1 MFYNNYRSTR
11 AALKEEERRK
21 LTRKNMI
28 NKERLMNLQKRK
40 KLKELLITKFSEK
53 YKMNYPDQLIENEI
67 SRFVQKEKLNDV
79 DLQRLDNK
87 IKRML
92 RNSSAKNILK
102 TNLTKNLQQ
111 PKSEEEIINENKESY
126 PIIPQDNLIETQ
138 NKKNEEILL
147 PQVQLNSTINQ
158 NNDKTLNHSQSTKNI
173 NYNNNNIYSNYNIPK
188 YYFNRTFYK
197 PQVYKKPEEEL
208 RELEEELK
216 REEEEYKPK
225 GPRLDFSKEG
235 NEWNA
240 INKYNKKLYDEQ
252 IREERMKDNEMK
264 RRTKE
269 DLDNQVKQKLKREY
283 EEVLKE
289 KESDK
294 IFQEHLKHIDELE
307 KEKQEALRK
316 QILREKKNR
325 DAQIKDEYTRKRIEQ
340 LKQRKFER
348 NLIKN
353 IKEEMEKE
361 KQAAIQKKIKENEA
375 LKKVI
380 RENELYKEKQK
391 ELLQKEK
398 EEDIESYK
406 EMERNELK
414 KDLERKR
421 YFDNIRRFANKY
433 DENETAK
440 ILNQMK
446 KDQKDED
453 EKVYQL
459 MMEKNRQ
466 EEEKEKKD
474 KIKRKEDKIAMRKF
488 LDMQIE
494 EKKKDME
501 LEKAINDEQARI
513 WNMDC
518 KKYSE
523 DEKRINKIIRDMN
536 KRNLDSIMEQMKKRK
551 GKKNQSMSEVEY
563 AINRETLE
571 KAKAEM
577 DSEKNN

>member
-1 MFYNNYRSTR
+1 MFYNLQRSTKAGR
-11 AALKEEERRK
+11 EEAEKAK
-21 LTRKNMI
+21 LTGVGHSII
-28 NKERLMNLQKRK
+28 NPKERLLNFQKRK
-40 KLKELLITKFSEK
+40 KLKDLLITKFMQK
-53 YKMNYPDQLIENEI
+53 YGLNQPDQILDREI
-67 SRFVQKEKLNDV
+67 TQFLQGEKLTDV
-79 DLQRLDNK
+79 DLQRLDAKLKK
-87 IKRML
+87 IFKDKRSNQQL
-92 RNSSAKNILK
+92 KSTLSQSLLERN
-102 TNLTKNLQQ
+102 TNLNKSQ
-111 PKSEEEIINENKESY
+111 P
-126 PIIPQDNLIETQ
+126 D
-138 NKKNEEILL
+138 LL
-147 PQVQLNSTINQ
+147 PRIQDQKNKNLNSTLNQ
-158 NNDKTLNHSQSTKNI
+158 NEH
-173 NYNNNNIYSNYNIPK
+173 YNKIEIKKERKLRPSASVEMPNNKYNKRK
-188 YYFNRTFYK
+188 YRN
-197 PQVYKKPEEEL
+197 PEEEL
-208 RELEEELK
+208 AELEKEF
-216 REEEEYKPK
+216 EEEEKERNAKRNYT
-225 GPRLDFSKEG
+225 RIDFSG
-235 NEWNA
+235 VGDEWMAMAN
-240 INKYNKKLYDEQ
+240 YNKKMFEKQLK
-252 IREERMKDNEMK
+252 EEKEKDAEIK

-307 KEKQEALRK
+307 REKQEALRK

-446 KDQKDED
+446 KDQQDED

>member
-1 MFYNNYRSTR
+1 MFYNLQRSTKAGR
-11 AALKEEERRK
+11 EEAEKAK
-21 LTRKNMI
+21 LTGVGHSII
-28 NKERLMNLQKRK
+28 NPKERLLNFQKRK
-40 KLKELLITKFSEK
+40 KLKDLLITKFMQK
-53 YKMNYPDQLIENEI
+53 YGLNQPDQILDREI
-67 SRFVQKEKLNDV
+67 TQFLQGEKLTDV
-79 DLQRLDNK
+79 DLQRLDAKLKK
-87 IKRML
+87 IFKDKRNNQQL
-92 RNSSAKNILK
+92 KSTLSQSLLERN
-102 TNLTKNLQQ
+102 TNLNKSQ
-111 PKSEEEIINENKESY
+111 P
-126 PIIPQDNLIETQ
+126 D
-138 NKKNEEILL
+138 LL
-147 PQVQLNSTINQ
+147 PRIQDQKNKNLNSTLNQ
-158 NNDKTLNHSQSTKNI
+158 DEHYNKIEIKKERKLRPSASVEMPNNK
-173 NYNNNNIYSNYNIPK
+173 YNKRK
-188 YYFNRTFYK
+188 YRN
-197 PQVYKKPEEEL
+197 PEEEL
-208 RELEEELK
+208 AELEKEF
-216 REEEEYKPK
+216 EEEEKERNAKRNYT
-225 GPRLDFSKEG
+225 RIDFSG
-235 NEWNA
+235 VGDEWMAMAN
-240 INKYNKKLYDEQ
+240 YNKKMFEKQLK
-252 IREERMKDNEMK
+252 EEKEKDAEIK

-307 KEKQEALRK
+307 REKQEALRK

-340 LKQRKFER
+340 IKQRKFER

-446 KDQKDED
+446 KDQQDED

-474 KIKRKEDKIAMRKF
+474 KIKRKEDKIAMKKF

-551 GKKNQSMSEVEY
+551 EKKNQSMSEVEY

>member
-1 MFYNNYRSTR
+1 MFYNLQRSTKAGR
-11 AALKEEERRK
+11 EEAEKAK
-21 LTRKNMI
+21 LTGIGHSII
-28 NKERLMNLQKRK
+28 NPKERLLNFQKRK
-40 KLKELLITKFSEK
+40 KLKDLLITKFMQK
-53 YKMNYPDQLIENEI
+53 YGLNQPDQILDREI
-67 SRFVQKEKLNDV
+67 TQFLQGEKLTDV
-79 DLQRLDNK
+79 DLQRLDAKLKK
-87 IKRML
+87 IFKDKRNNQQL
-92 RNSSAKNILK
+92 KSTLSQSFLERN
-102 TNLTKNLQQ
+102 TNLNKSQ
-111 PKSEEEIINENKESY
+111 P
-126 PIIPQDNLIETQ
+126 D
-138 NKKNEEILL
+138 LL
-147 PQVQLNSTINQ
+147 PRIQDQKNKNLNSTLNQ
-158 NNDKTLNHSQSTKNI
+158 NEH
-173 NYNNNNIYSNYNIPK
+173 YNKIEIKKERKLRPSASVEMPNNKYNKRK
-188 YYFNRTFYK
+188 YRN
-197 PQVYKKPEEEL
+197 PEEEL
-208 RELEEELK
+208 AELEKEF
-216 REEEEYKPK
+216 EEEEKERNAKRNYT
-225 GPRLDFSKEG
+225 RIDFSG
-235 NEWNA
+235 VGDEWMAMAN
-240 INKYNKKLYDEQ
+240 YNKKMFEKQLK
-252 IREERMKDNEMK
+252 EEKEKDAEIK

-307 KEKQEALRK
+307 REKQEALKK

-446 KDQKDED
+446 KDQQDED

-474 KIKRKEDKIAMRKF
+474 KIKRKEDKIAMKKF

>member
-1 MFYNNYRSTR
+1 MFYNLQRSTKAGR
-11 AALKEEERRK
+11 EEAEKAK
-21 LTRKNMI
+21 LTGVGHSII
-28 NKERLMNLQKRK
+28 NPKERLLNFQKRK
-40 KLKELLITKFSEK
+40 KLKDLLITKFMQK
-53 YKMNYPDQLIENEI
+53 YGLNQPDQILDREI
-67 SRFVQKEKLNDV
+67 TQFLQGEKLTDV
-79 DLQRLDNK
+79 DLQRLDAKLKK
-87 IKRML
+87 IFKDKRNNQQL
-92 RNSSAKNILK
+92 KSTLSQSLLERN
-102 TNLTKNLQQ
+102 TNLNKSQ
-111 PKSEEEIINENKESY
+111 P
-126 PIIPQDNLIETQ
+126 D
-138 NKKNEEILL
+138 LL
-147 PQVQLNSTINQ
+147 PRIQDQKNKNLNSTLNQ
-158 NNDKTLNHSQSTKNI
+158 NEH
-173 NYNNNNIYSNYNIPK
+173 YNKIEIKKERKLRPSASVEMPNNKYNKRK
-188 YYFNRTFYK
+188 YRN
-197 PQVYKKPEEEL
+197 PEEEL
-208 RELEEELK
+208 AELEKEF
-216 REEEEYKPK
+216 EEEEKERNAKRNYT
-225 GPRLDFSKEG
+225 RIDFSG
-235 NEWNA
+235 VGDEWMAMAN
-240 INKYNKKLYDEQ
+240 YNKKMFEKQLK
-252 IREERMKDNEMK
+252 EEKEKDAEIK

-307 KEKQEALRK
+307 REKQEALRK

-446 KDQKDED
+446 KDQQDED

-474 KIKRKEDKIAMRKF
+474 KIKRKEDKIAMKKF

>member
-1 MFYNNYRSTR
+1 MFYNLQRSTKAGR
-11 AALKEEERRK
+11 EETEKAK
-21 LTRKNMI
+21 LTGVGHSII
-28 NKERLMNLQKRK
+28 NPKERLLNFQKRK
-40 KLKELLITKFSEK
+40 KLKDLLITKFMQK
-53 YKMNYPDQLIENEI
+53 YGLNQPDQILDREI
-67 SRFVQKEKLNDV
+67 TQFLQGEKLTDV
-79 DLQRLDNK
+79 DLQRLDAKLKK
-87 IKRML
+87 IFKDKRNNQQL
-92 RNSSAKNILK
+92 KSTLSQSLLERN
-102 TNLTKNLQQ
+102 TNLNKSQ
-111 PKSEEEIINENKESY
+111 P
-126 PIIPQDNLIETQ
+126 D
-138 NKKNEEILL
+138 LL
-147 PQVQLNSTINQ
+147 PRIQDQKNKNLNSTLNQ
-158 NNDKTLNHSQSTKNI
+158 NEH
-173 NYNNNNIYSNYNIPK
+173 YNKIEIKKERKLRPSASVEMPNNKYNKRK
-188 YYFNRTFYK
+188 YRN
-197 PQVYKKPEEEL
+197 PEEEL
-208 RELEEELK
+208 AELEKEF
-216 REEEEYKPK
+216 EEEEKERNAKRNYT
-225 GPRLDFSKEG
+225 RIDFSG
-235 NEWNA
+235 VGDEWMAMAN
-240 INKYNKKLYDEQ
+240 YNKKMFEKQLK
-252 IREERMKDNEMK
+252 EEKEKDAEIK

-307 KEKQEALRK
+307 REKQEALRK

-446 KDQKDED
+446 KDQQDED

-474 KIKRKEDKIAMRKF
+474 KIKRKEDKIAMKKF

>member
-1 MFYNNYRSTR
+1 MFYNLQRSTKAGR
-11 AALKEEERRK
+11 EEAEKAK
-21 LTRKNMI
+21 LTGVGHSII
-28 NKERLMNLQKRK
+28 NPKERLLNFQKRK
-40 KLKELLITKFSEK
+40 KLKDLLITKFMQK
-53 YKMNYPDQLIENEI
+53 YGLNQPDQILDREI
-67 SRFVQKEKLNDV
+67 TQFLQGEILTDV
-79 DLQRLDNK
+79 DLQRLDAKLKK
-87 IKRML
+87 IFKDKRNNQQL
-92 RNSSAKNILK
+92 KSTLSQSLLERN
-102 TNLTKNLQQ
+102 TNLNKSQ
-111 PKSEEEIINENKESY
+111 P
-126 PIIPQDNLIETQ
+126 D
-138 NKKNEEILL
+138 LL
-147 PQVQLNSTINQ
+147 PRIQDQKNKNLNSTLNQ
-158 NNDKTLNHSQSTKNI
+158 NEH
-173 NYNNNNIYSNYNIPK
+173 YNKIEIKKERKLRPSASVEMPHNKYNKRK
-188 YYFNRTFYK
+188 YRN
-197 PQVYKKPEEEL
+197 PEEEL
-208 RELEEELK
+208 AELEKEF
-216 REEEEYKPK
+216 EEEEKERNAKRNYT
-225 GPRLDFSKEG
+225 RIDFSG
-235 NEWNA
+235 VGDEWMAMAN
-240 INKYNKKLYDEQ
+240 YNKKMFEKQLK
-252 IREERMKDNEMK
+252 EEKEKDAEIK

-307 KEKQEALRK
+307 REKQEALRK

-446 KDQKDED
+446 KDQQDED

>member
-1 MFYNNYRSTR
+1 MFYNLQRSTKAGR
-11 AALKEEERRK
+11 EEAEKAK
-21 LTRKNMI
+21 LTGVGHSII
-28 NKERLMNLQKRK
+28 NPKERLLNFQKRK
-40 KLKELLITKFSEK
+40 KLKDLLITKFMQK
-53 YKMNYPDQLIENEI
+53 YGLNQPDQILDREI
-67 SRFVQKEKLNDV
+67 TQFLQGEKLTDV
-79 DLQRLDNK
+79 DLQRLDAKLKK
-87 IKRML
+87 IFKDKRNNQQL
-92 RNSSAKNILK
+92 KSTLSQSFLERN
-102 TNLTKNLQQ
+102 TNLNKSQ
-111 PKSEEEIINENKESY
+111 P
-126 PIIPQDNLIETQ
+126 D
-138 NKKNEEILL
+138 LL
-147 PQVQLNSTINQ
+147 PRIQDQKNKNLNSTLNQ
-158 NNDKTLNHSQSTKNI
+158 NEH
-173 NYNNNNIYSNYNIPK
+173 YNKIEIKKERKLRPSASVEMPNNKYNKRK
-188 YYFNRTFYK
+188 YRN
-197 PQVYKKPEEEL
+197 PEEEL
-208 RELEEELK
+208 AELEKEF
-216 REEEEYKPK
+216 EEEEKERNAKRNYT
-225 GPRLDFSKEG
+225 RIDFSG
-235 NEWNA
+235 VGDEWTAMAN
-240 INKYNKKLYDEQ
+240 YNKKMFEKQLK
-252 IREERMKDNEMK
+252 EEKEKDAEIK

-307 KEKQEALRK
+307 REKQEALKK

-446 KDQKDED
+446 KDQQDED

>member
-1 MFYNNYRSTR
+1 MFYNLQRSTK
-11 AALKEEERRK
+11 AGFEELEKAK
-21 LTRKNMI
+21 LTGVGHSII
-28 NKERLMNLQKRK
+28 NPKERLLNFQKRK
-40 KLKELLITKFSEK
+40 KLKDLLITKFMQK
-53 YKMNYPDQLIENEI
+53 YGLNQPDQILDRDITQ
-67 SRFVQKEKLNDV
+67 FLQGEKLTDV
-79 DLQRLDNK
+79 DLQRLDAKLKK
-87 IKRML
+87 IFKDKRNNQQL
-92 RNSSAKNILK
+92 KSTLSQSLLERN
-102 TNLTKNLQQ
+102 TNLNKSQ
-111 PKSEEEIINENKESY
+111 P
-126 PIIPQDNLIETQ
+126 D
-138 NKKNEEILL
+138 LL
-147 PQVQLNSTINQ
+147 PRIQDQKNKNLNSTLNQ
-158 NNDKTLNHSQSTKNI
+158 NEH
-173 NYNNNNIYSNYNIPK
+173 YNKIEIKKERKLRPSASVEMPNNKYNKRK
-188 YYFNRTFYK
+188 YRN
-197 PQVYKKPEEEL
+197 PEEEL
-208 RELEEELK
+208 AELEKEF
-216 REEEEYKPK
+216 EEEEKERNAKRNYT
-225 GPRLDFSKEG
+225 RIDFSG
-235 NEWNA
+235 VGDEWMAMAN
-240 INKYNKKLYDEQ
+240 YNKKMFEKQLK
-252 IREERMKDNEMK
+252 EEKEKDAEIK

-307 KEKQEALRK
+307 REKQEALKK

>member
-1 MFYNNYRSTR
+1 MQKYGLNQPDQVLDREITQF
-11 AALKEEERRK
+11 LQGEK
-21 LTRKNMI
+21 LT
-28 NKERLMNLQKRK
+28 
-40 KLKELLITKFSEK
+40 
-53 YKMNYPDQLIENEI
+53 
-67 SRFVQKEKLNDV
+67 DV
-79 DLQRLDNK
+79 DLQRLDAKLKK
-87 IKRML
+87 IFKDKRNNQQL
-92 RNSSAKNILK
+92 KSTLSQSFLERN
-102 TNLTKNLQQ
+102 TNLNKSQ
-111 PKSEEEIINENKESY
+111 P
-126 PIIPQDNLIETQ
+126 D
-138 NKKNEEILL
+138 LL
-147 PQVQLNSTINQ
+147 PRIQDQKNKNLNSTLNQ
-158 NNDKTLNHSQSTKNI
+158 NEH
-173 NYNNNNIYSNYNIPK
+173 YNKIEI
-188 YYFNRTFYK
+188 
-197 PQVYKKPEEEL
+197 KKERKL
-208 RELEEELK
+208 RPSASVEM
-216 REEEEYKPK
+216 P
-225 GPRLDFSKEG
+225 
-235 NEWNA
+235 N
-240 INKYNKKLYDEQ
+240 NKYNKKKYRNPEEELAELEKEFEEEEKERNAKRNYTRIDFSGVGDEWMAMANYNKKMFEKQ
-252 IREERMKDNEMK
+252 LKEEKEKDAEIK

-307 KEKQEALRK
+307 IEKQEALRK

>member
-1 MFYNNYRSTR
+1 MFYNLQRSTKAGR
-11 AALKEEERRK
+11 EEAEKAK
-21 LTRKNMI
+21 LTGIGHSII
-28 NKERLMNLQKRK
+28 NPKERLLNFQKRK
-40 KLKELLITKFSEK
+40 KLKDLLITKFMQK
-53 YKMNYPDQLIENEI
+53 YGLNQPDQILDREI
-67 SRFVQKEKLNDV
+67 TQFLQGEKLTDV
-79 DLQRLDNK
+79 DLQRLDAKLKK
-87 IKRML
+87 IFKDKRNNQQL
-92 RNSSAKNILK
+92 KSTLSQSLLERN
-102 TNLTKNLQQ
+102 TNLNKSQ
-111 PKSEEEIINENKESY
+111 P
-126 PIIPQDNLIETQ
+126 D
-138 NKKNEEILL
+138 LL
-147 PQVQLNSTINQ
+147 PRIQDQKNKNLNSTLNQ
-158 NNDKTLNHSQSTKNI
+158 NEH
-173 NYNNNNIYSNYNIPK
+173 YNKIEI
-188 YYFNRTFYK
+188 
-197 PQVYKKPEEEL
+197 KKERKL
-208 RELEEELK
+208 RPSASVEM
-216 REEEEYKPK
+216 P
-225 GPRLDFSKEG
+225 
-235 NEWNA
+235 N
-240 INKYNKKLYDEQ
+240 NKYNKKKYRNPEEELAELEKEFEEEEKERNAKRNYTRIDFSGVGDEWMAMANYNKKMFEKQ
-252 IREERMKDNEMK
+252 LKEEKEKDAEIK

>member
-1 MFYNNYRSTR
+1 MFYNLQRSTKAGR
-11 AALKEEERRK
+11 EEAEKAK
-21 LTRKNMI
+21 LTGVGHSII
-28 NKERLMNLQKRK
+28 NPKERLLNFQKRK
-40 KLKELLITKFSEK
+40 KLKDLLITKFMQK
-53 YKMNYPDQLIENEI
+53 YGLNQPDQILDREI
-67 SRFVQKEKLNDV
+67 TQFLQGEKLTDV
-79 DLQRLDNK
+79 DLQRLDAKLKK
-87 IKRML
+87 IFKDKRNNQQL
-92 RNSSAKNILK
+92 KSTLSQSFLERN
-102 TNLTKNLQQ
+102 TNLNKSQ
-111 PKSEEEIINENKESY
+111 P
-126 PIIPQDNLIETQ
+126 D
-138 NKKNEEILL
+138 LL
-147 PQVQLNSTINQ
+147 PRIQDQKNKNLNSTLNQ
-158 NNDKTLNHSQSTKNI
+158 NEH
-173 NYNNNNIYSNYNIPK
+173 YNKIEIKKERKLRPSASVEMPNNKYNKRK
-188 YYFNRTFYK
+188 YRN
-197 PQVYKKPEEEL
+197 PEEEL
-208 RELEEELK
+208 AELEKEF
-216 REEEEYKPK
+216 EEEEKERNAKRNYT
-225 GPRLDFSKEG
+225 RIDFSG
-235 NEWNA
+235 VGDEWMAMAN
-240 INKYNKKLYDEQ
+240 YNKKMFEKQLK
-252 IREERMKDNEMK
+252 EEKEKDAEIK

-307 KEKQEALRK
+307 IEKQEALRK

-551 GKKNQSMSEVEY
+551 EKKNQSMSEVEY

>member
-1 MFYNNYRSTR
+1 MFYNLQRSTKAGR
-11 AALKEEERRK
+11 EEAEKAK
-21 LTRKNMI
+21 LTGVGHSII
-28 NKERLMNLQKRK
+28 NPKERLLNFQKRK
-40 KLKELLITKFSEK
+40 KLKDLLITKFMQK
-53 YKMNYPDQLIENEI
+53 YGLNQPDQILDREI
-67 SRFVQKEKLNDV
+67 TQFLQGEKLTDV
-79 DLQRLDNK
+79 DLQRLDAKLKK
-87 IKRML
+87 IFKDKRNNQQL
-92 RNSSAKNILK
+92 KSTLSQSLLERN
-102 TNLTKNLQQ
+102 TNLNKSQ
-111 PKSEEEIINENKESY
+111 P
-126 PIIPQDNLIETQ
+126 D
-138 NKKNEEILL
+138 LL
-147 PQVQLNSTINQ
+147 PRIQDQKNKNLNSTLNQ
-158 NNDKTLNHSQSTKNI
+158 NEH
-173 NYNNNNIYSNYNIPK
+173 YNKIEIKKERKLRPSASVEMPNNKYNKRK
-188 YYFNRTFYK
+188 YRN
-197 PQVYKKPEEEL
+197 PEEEL
-208 RELEEELK
+208 AELEKEF
-216 REEEEYKPK
+216 EEEEKERNAKRNYT
-225 GPRLDFSKEG
+225 RIDFSG
-235 NEWNA
+235 VGDEWMAMAN
-240 INKYNKKLYDEQ
+240 YNKKMFEKQLK
-252 IREERMKDNEMK
+252 EEKEKDAEIK

-307 KEKQEALRK
+307 REKQEALRK

-340 LKQRKFER
+340 IKQRKFER

-474 KIKRKEDKIAMRKF
+474 KIKRKEDKIAMKKF

-513 WNMDC
+513 WNVDC

-551 GKKNQSMSEVEY
+551 EKKNQSMSEVEY

>member
-1 MFYNNYRSTR
+1 MFYNLQRSTKAGR
-11 AALKEEERRK
+11 EEAEKAK
-21 LTRKNMI
+21 LTGVGHSII
-28 NKERLMNLQKRK
+28 NPKERLLNFQKRK
-40 KLKELLITKFSEK
+40 KLKDLLITKFMQK
-53 YKMNYPDQLIENEI
+53 YGLNQPDQILDREI
-67 SRFVQKEKLNDV
+67 TQFLQGEKLTDV
-79 DLQRLDNK
+79 DLQRLDAKLKK
-87 IKRML
+87 IFKDKRNNQQL
-92 RNSSAKNILK
+92 KSTLSQSFLERN
-102 TNLTKNLQQ
+102 TNLNKSQ
-111 PKSEEEIINENKESY
+111 P
-126 PIIPQDNLIETQ
+126 D
-138 NKKNEEILL
+138 LL
-147 PQVQLNSTINQ
+147 PRIQDQKNKNLNSTLNQ
-158 NNDKTLNHSQSTKNI
+158 NEH
-173 NYNNNNIYSNYNIPK
+173 YNKIEIKKERKLRPSASVEMPNNKYNKRK
-188 YYFNRTFYK
+188 YRN
-197 PQVYKKPEEEL
+197 PEEEL
-208 RELEEELK
+208 AELEKEF
-216 REEEEYKPK
+216 EEEEKERNAKRNYT
-225 GPRLDFSKEG
+225 RIDFSG
-235 NEWNA
+235 VGDEWMAMAN
-240 INKYNKKLYDEQ
+240 YNKKMFEKQLK
-252 IREERMKDNEMK
+252 EEKEKDAEIK

-307 KEKQEALRK
+307 REKQEALRK

-551 GKKNQSMSEVEY
+551 EKKNQSMSEVEY

>member
-1 MFYNNYRSTR
+1 MFYNLQRSTKAGR
-11 AALKEEERRK
+11 EEAEKAK
-21 LTRKNMI
+21 LTGIGHSII
-28 NKERLMNLQKRK
+28 NPKERLLNFQKRK
-40 KLKELLITKFSEK
+40 KLKDLLITKFMQK
-53 YKMNYPDQLIENEI
+53 YGLNQPDQILDREI
-67 SRFVQKEKLNDV
+67 TQFLQGEKLTDV
-79 DLQRLDNK
+79 DLQRLDAKLKK
-87 IKRML
+87 IFKDKRNNQQL
-92 RNSSAKNILK
+92 KSTLSQSFLERN
-102 TNLTKNLQQ
+102 TNLNKSQ
-111 PKSEEEIINENKESY
+111 P
-126 PIIPQDNLIETQ
+126 D
-138 NKKNEEILL
+138 LL
-147 PQVQLNSTINQ
+147 PRIQDLKNKNLNSTLNQ
-158 NNDKTLNHSQSTKNI
+158 NEH
-173 NYNNNNIYSNYNIPK
+173 YNKIEIKKERKLRPSASVEMPNNKYNKRK
-188 YYFNRTFYK
+188 YRN
-197 PQVYKKPEEEL
+197 PEEEL
-208 RELEEELK
+208 AELEKEF
-216 REEEEYKPK
+216 EEEEKERNAKRNYT
-225 GPRLDFSKEG
+225 RIDFSG
-235 NEWNA
+235 VGDEWMAMAN
-240 INKYNKKLYDEQ
+240 YNKKMFEKQLK
-252 IREERMKDNEMK
+252 EEKEKDAEIK

-307 KEKQEALRK
+307 REKQEALKK

-446 KDQKDED
+446 KDQQDED

-474 KIKRKEDKIAMRKF
+474 KIKRKEDKIAMKKF

>member
-1 MFYNNYRSTR
+1 MFYNLQRSTKAGR
-11 AALKEEERRK
+11 EEAEKAK
-21 LTRKNMI
+21 LTGVGHSII
-28 NKERLMNLQKRK
+28 NPKERLLNFQKRK
-40 KLKELLITKFSEK
+40 KLKDLLITKFMQK
-53 YKMNYPDQLIENEI
+53 YGLNQPDQVLDREI
-67 SRFVQKEKLNDV
+67 TQFLQGEKLTDV
-79 DLQRLDNK
+79 DLQRLDAKLKK
-87 IKRML
+87 IFKDKRNNQQL
-92 RNSSAKNILK
+92 KSTLSQSLLERN
-102 TNLTKNLQQ
+102 TNLNKSQ
-111 PKSEEEIINENKESY
+111 P
-126 PIIPQDNLIETQ
+126 D
-138 NKKNEEILL
+138 LL
-147 PQVQLNSTINQ
+147 PRIQDQKNKNLNSTLNQ
-158 NNDKTLNHSQSTKNI
+158 NEH
-173 NYNNNNIYSNYNIPK
+173 YNKIEI
-188 YYFNRTFYK
+188 
-197 PQVYKKPEEEL
+197 KKERKL
-208 RELEEELK
+208 RPSASVEM
-216 REEEEYKPK
+216 P
-225 GPRLDFSKEG
+225 
-235 NEWNA
+235 N
-240 INKYNKKLYDEQ
+240 NKYNKKKYRNPEEELAELEKEFEEEEKERNAKRNYTRIDFSGVGDEWMAMANYNKKMFEKQ
-252 IREERMKDNEMK
+252 LKEEKEKDAEIK

-307 KEKQEALRK
+307 IEKQEALRK

>member
-1 MFYNNYRSTR
+1 MFYNLQRSTKAGR
-11 AALKEEERRK
+11 EEAEKAK
-21 LTRKNMI
+21 LTGVGHSII
-28 NKERLMNLQKRK
+28 NPKERLLNFQKRK
-40 KLKELLITKFSEK
+40 KLKDLLITKFMQK
-53 YKMNYPDQLIENEI
+53 YGLNQPDQILDREI
-67 SRFVQKEKLNDV
+67 TQFLQGEKLTDV
-79 DLQRLDNK
+79 DLQRLDAKLKK
-87 IKRML
+87 IFKDKRNNQQL
-92 RNSSAKNILK
+92 KSTLSQSFLERN
-102 TNLTKNLQQ
+102 TNLNKSQ
-111 PKSEEEIINENKESY
+111 P
-126 PIIPQDNLIETQ
+126 D
-138 NKKNEEILL
+138 LL
-147 PQVQLNSTINQ
+147 PRIQDQKNKNLNSTLNQ
-158 NNDKTLNHSQSTKNI
+158 NEH
-173 NYNNNNIYSNYNIPK
+173 YNKIEIKKERKLRPSASVEMPNNKYNKRK
-188 YYFNRTFYK
+188 YRN
-197 PQVYKKPEEEL
+197 PEEEL
-208 RELEEELK
+208 AELEKEF
-216 REEEEYKPK
+216 EEEEKERNAKRNYT
-225 GPRLDFSKEG
+225 RIDFSG
-235 NEWNA
+235 VGDEWMAMAN
-240 INKYNKKLYDEQ
+240 YNKKMFEKQLK
-252 IREERMKDNEMK
+252 EEKEKDAEIK

-307 KEKQEALRK
+307 IEKQEALRK

>member
-1 MFYNNYRSTR
+1 MFYNLQRSTKAGR
-11 AALKEEERRK
+11 EEAEKAK
-21 LTRKNMI
+21 LTGVGHSII
-28 NKERLMNLQKRK
+28 NPKERLLNFQKRK
-40 KLKELLITKFSEK
+40 KLKDLLITKFMQK
-53 YKMNYPDQLIENEI
+53 YGLNQPDQILDREI
-67 SRFVQKEKLNDV
+67 TQFLQGEKLTDV
-79 DLQRLDNK
+79 DLQRLDAKLKK
-87 IKRML
+87 IFKDKRNNQQL
-92 RNSSAKNILK
+92 KSTLSQSFLERN
-102 TNLTKNLQQ
+102 TNLNKSQ
-111 PKSEEEIINENKESY
+111 P
-126 PIIPQDNLIETQ
+126 D
-138 NKKNEEILL
+138 LL
-147 PQVQLNSTINQ
+147 PRIQDQKNKNLNSTLNQ
-158 NNDKTLNHSQSTKNI
+158 NEH
-173 NYNNNNIYSNYNIPK
+173 YNKIEIKKERKLRPSASVEMPNNKYNKRK
-188 YYFNRTFYK
+188 YRN
-197 PQVYKKPEEEL
+197 PEEEL
-208 RELEEELK
+208 AELEKEF
-216 REEEEYKPK
+216 EEEEKERNAKRNYT
-225 GPRLDFSKEG
+225 RIDFSG
-235 NEWNA
+235 VGDEWMAMAN
-240 INKYNKKLYDEQ
+240 YNKKMFEKQLK
-252 IREERMKDNEMK
+252 EEKEKDAEIK

-307 KEKQEALRK
+307 REKQEALRK